1 MIFMIGLSR
10 LVTDQHDGKT
20 IDGLKAIL
28 LLQQYVL
35 RFQIAVNQPSLVEE
49 AQSIQ

>member
-10 LVTDQHDGKT
+10 LVTDQHDETT
-20 IDGLKAIL
+20 IYGLQGTL

-35 RFQIAVNQPSLVEE
+35 RFQIAVNQPGLVEE
-49 AQSIQ
+49 AQPIQ